1 MNGLARLRID
11 KGYSQSD
18 ICDFLGMYQCTYSN
32 KETGKTDLTLTEAKE
47 VSEILGVTLDRF
59 YELLIEWH

>member
-1 MNGLARLRID
+1 MNGLAKLRID
-11 KGYSQSD
+11 KGYSQND
-18 ICDFLGMYQCTYSN
+18 ICDFLGMYQSTYSN
-32 KETGKTDLTLTEAKE
+32 KETGKTDFTLTEAKE